1 MRIATKVVWDSD
13 FNIIAKNTKLYIGPI
28 TFCKGGPT
36 PDQSAAQTAMA
47 NLTATLTA
55 NFNAAFGAQS
65 AILQA
70 VNAAFKPIIDAG
82 INQYG
87 FNKAEDTA
95 LRTQASEGTAQNYS
109 QAAKAVGE
117 NLAARGGG
125 NNLLPSGAEESI
137 KANIAGAAAESES
150 GKQLGITSAGYE
162 TGRQNFL
169 AATSGDMSVAQ
180 MYNPLGYANAAEGAA
195 NSQFNMAT
203 QLYNQKKAAS
213 PWGTIGG
220 IAGGILGSALGPIGV
235 GIGSKV
241 GGWLGGNNFSGMNPN
256 STGANY
262 NQTNNLDWAGFGG
275 GDGSYT

>member
-1 MRIATKVVWDSD
+1 MNIITRIIWDSN
-13 FNIIAKNTKLYIGPI
+13 FNIIVQNTKLYLGPI
-28 TFCKGGPT
+28 AFCKGGPT
-36 PDQSAAQTAMA
+36 ADQSAAQSAMA
-47 NLTATLTA
+47 NLTASLTA
-55 NFNAAFGAQS
+55 NYNVAFGAQS

-70 VNAAFKPIIDAG
+70 VNAAFKPIVDAG

-95 LRTQASEGTAQNYS
+95 LRTQASEGTAQNYA
-109 QAAKAVGE
+109 QAAKSVGDS
-117 NLAARGGG
+117 LAARGGG

-137 KANIAGAAAESES
+137 KANVAGAAAESES
-150 GKQLGITSAGYE
+150 NKQLGITSAGYE

-203 QLYNQKKAAS
+203 SLYNQKKAAS

-220 IAGGILGSALGPIGV
+220 LVGGLAGSALGPMGA

-241 GGWLGGNNFSGMNPN
+241 GGWLGGDTWGGMNPN
-256 STGANY
+256 SSSANSD
-262 NQTNNLDWAGFGG
+262 QISNLNWMGSGG
-275 GDGSYT
+275 GDSYT